1 MAYVPEKNEMQEVPV
16 YDGDILNSNFKIN
29 GPAIIEQVNTTV
41 FLGESYNCETG
52 IGGAFIV
59 YNKILM
65 PEGFN
70 KFKLETTTRG
80 HVPLSTLNSQL

>member
-1 MAYVPEKNEMQEVPV
+1 MKTSTILKN
-16 YDGDILNSNFKIN
+16 NFKIE

-59 YNKILM
+59 YNKVLM
-65 PEGFN
+65 PNGFRKKEQSRLQFN
-70 KFKLETTTRG
+70 
-80 HVPLSTLNSQL
+80 